1 MFSVLLGHSPKT
13 FVLWRLCFFIIKNKI
28 KKNPPSFYTI
38 LFFPYTNHNKI
49 GRISILI
56 KAVSGKVIYYNHK
69 SIIDTPIVKNEVLET
84 SQGSSPASEFKGD

>member
-1 MFSVLLGHSPKT
+1 MSCEDCASSLL
-13 FVLWRLCFFIIKNKI
+13 KI
-28 KKNPPSFYTI
+28 KLKKPPSFYTT

-49 GRISILI
+49 GRMSILI

-69 SIIDTPIVKNEVLET
+69 SINDTPIVKNEVLET